1 MLDVSI
7 SQTWK
12 TAYLGARIGM
22 LLVENVDNTPRP
34 TALDARKAAVEAH
47 LREKYAGWE
56 RADLLA
62 LDVLSAYRAYYKKFG
77 NTYHVQLQLES
88 ILYKGKSLPRVSPL
102 VDAGFLAEIETLVLT
117 AAHDAD
123 RLVPPLGID
132 ITTGSEEFTQ
142 MSGTPRALKPNDMMM
157 TDTQGVTCTI
167 LYGQDNRSPI
177 TPATR
182 RGLYVAYAPP
192 GIEPGYVMEHLEAI
206 RRNILLF
213 APDVGFPYIE
223 VHSAEGK

>member
-7 SQTWK
+7 SDTWK
-12 TAYLGARIGM
+12 ATYPGAQIGM
-22 LLVENVDNTPRP
+22 LLVENVDNISRP
-34 TALDARKAAVEAH
+34 TALDAQKIAVEAH
-47 LREKYAGWE
+47 LHEKYAGWE
-56 RADLLA
+56 RGDLLSMDI
-62 LDVLSAYRAYYKKFG
+62 LNAYRAYYKKFG

-88 ILYKGKSLPRVSPL
+88 ILYKGKSLPKVSPL

-123 RLVPPLGID
+123 RLILPLGID
-132 ITTGSEEFTQ
+132 ITTGSEEFIQ

-157 TDTQGVTCTI
+157 TDAQGTVCTI

-182 RGLYVAYAPP
+182 RALYVAYVPP
-192 GIEPGYVMEHLEAI
+192 GIAARDVLAHLEAI
-206 RRNILLF
+206 RRNVLLF
-213 APDVGFPYIE
+213 APDAGFPYIE
-223 VHSAEGK
+223 VHSAKVI

>member
-1 MLDVSI
+1 MMLDVAV

-12 TAYLGARIGM
+12 TTYPGAQIGM

-34 TALDARKAAVEAH
+34 TALDARKMAVEAH

-62 LDVLSAYRAYYKKFG
+62 LDTLNAYRAYYKKFG

-88 ILYKGKSLPRVSPL
+88 ILYKGKSLPKVSPL

-123 RLVPPLGID
+123 RLIPPLGID
-132 ITTGSEEFTQ
+132 ITSGSEEFTQ
-142 MSGTPRALKPNDMMM
+142 MGGASRALKPNDMMM
-157 TDTQGVTCTI
+157 TDAQGVVCTI

-192 GIEPGYVMEHLEAI
+192 GIAAGDVTAHLEAI
-206 RRNILLF
+206 RGNILLF
-213 APDVGFPYIE
+213 APDARFPYME
-223 VHSAEGK
+223 VHSA

>member
-1 MLDVSI
+1 MYRSADLE
-7 SQTWK
+7 
-12 TAYLGARIGM
+12 TAYPGARIGM

-34 TALDARKAAVEAH
+34 TALDARKAAVETH

-56 RADLLA
+56 RAELLA

-123 RLVPPLGID
+123 RLVPPLGIN
-132 ITTGSEEFTQ
+132 ISTGSEEFTQ
-142 MSGTPRALKPNDMMM
+142 MSGTSRTLKPNDMMM
-157 TDTQGVTCTI
+157 TDSARRDLHHPVRAGQPLADHTCH
-167 LYGQDNRSPI
+167 
-177 TPATR
+177 PAGTL
-182 RGLYVAYAPP
+182 RGLRAA
-192 GIEPGYVMEHLEAI
+192 
-206 RRNILLF
+206 RN
-213 APDVGFPYIE
+213 
-223 VHSAEGK
+223 

>member
-1 MLDVSI
+1 MLEVSI
-7 SQTWK
+7 SPSWK
-12 TAYLGARIGM
+12 TAYPGAQIGM

-34 TALDARKAAVEAH
+34 TALDARKAAVETH
-47 LREKYAGWE
+47 LREKYASWE
-56 RADLLA
+56 RADLIA
-62 LDVLSAYRAYYKKFG
+62 LDVLNAYRAYYKKFG

-88 ILYKGKSLPRVSPL
+88 ILYKGKSLPKVSPL

-123 RLVPPLGID
+123 RLIPPLGID
-132 ITTGSEEFTQ
+132 ISTGSEEFTQ

-157 TDTQGVTCTI
+157 TDAQGTVCTI

-177 TPATR
+177 TPSTR
-182 RGLYVAYAPP
+182 RALYVAYAPP
-192 GIEPGYVMEHLEAI
+192 GIAASDVLAHLEAI

-213 APDVGFPYIE
+213 TPDAGFPYIE
-223 VHSAEGK
+223 VHSAEIK